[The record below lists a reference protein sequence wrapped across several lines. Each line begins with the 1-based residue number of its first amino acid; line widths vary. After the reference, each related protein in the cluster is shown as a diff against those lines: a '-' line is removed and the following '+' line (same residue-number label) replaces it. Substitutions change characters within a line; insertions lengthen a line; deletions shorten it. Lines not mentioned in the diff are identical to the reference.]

1 MFIDKDSSGGALW
14 SIKMS
19 MEEQKGDIF
28 INPIPWKNGDCSVA
42 LTNLAWLLVVNHKD
56 VLKPAAFPMP

>member
-1 MFIDKDSSGGALW
+1 MLIDMDSSGGALLGA
-14 SIKMS
+14 KMS

-28 INPIPWKNGDCSVA
+28 TNPVLWKNGDCSVA
-42 LTNLAWLLVVNHKD
+42 LTNLALLLVVNHKD

>member
-1 MFIDKDSSGGALW
+1 
-14 SIKMS
+14 MS

-28 INPIPWKNGDCSVA
+28 INPIPWKDGDCSVT
-42 LTNLAWLLVVNHKD
+42 LTNLALLLVVNHKD